1 MDTPA
6 FASFAPSA
14 PLRRYVA
21 GYWLARGNRDARHAV
36 LPDGAVDVVVEVL
49 GGRTRHWVYGTS
61 SRPVEFGIEPGADYL
76 GIRFRPGQGR
86 HFLGVPANALTD
98 GREAAQ
104 GLLRFG
110 LDGVDEHM
118 LDQGLAA
125 RIDCLLERRLAQ
137 AALAVDR
144 LDRAIAAI
152 QAGGASVADVAA
164 GFGGS
169 QRQFER
175 VFRAAVG
182 LGPKQFSSIHR
193 FRHAAGLIARGA
205 ALADAAFD
213 AGYADQ
219 SHMSNEFRRLAGASP
234 RRFARRD
241 VDFLQD

>member
-6 FASFAPSA
+6 FATFAPSA
-14 PLRRYVA
+14 PLRRHVA

-36 LPDGAVDVVVEVL
+36 LPDGALDVVIEVL
-49 GGRTRHWVYGTS
+49 GGRARSWVYGTS
-61 SRPVEFGIEPGADYL
+61 SRPVEFAIEPGADYF

-86 HFLGVPANALTD
+86 HFIAPPAQELTD
-98 GREAAQ
+98 KREAAR
-104 GLLRFG
+104 GLLRFELEG
-110 LDGVDEHM
+110 AEEALDGGV
-118 LDQGLAA
+118 AA
-125 RIDCLLERRLAQ
+125 RIDRVLERRLAQ
-137 AALAVDR
+137 AVPAVDR
-144 LDRAIAAI
+144 IDHAIAAI
-152 QAGGASVADVAA
+152 QAGGASISEVAA
-164 GFGGS
+164 RFGGS

-182 LGPKQFSSIHR
+182 LAPKQFSSIHR
-193 FRHAAGLIARGA
+193 FRQAAGLIARGA
-205 ALADAAFD
+205 PLADAAVD

>member
-1 MDTPA
+1 MDQPA
-6 FASFAPSA
+6 FATYAPSA
-14 PLRRYVA
+14 PLRRHVA

-36 LPDGAVDVVVEVL
+36 LPDGALDVVIEVL
-49 GGRTRHWVYGTS
+49 DGRARNWVYGTS
-61 SRPVEFGIEPGADYL
+61 SRPVEFAIEPGADYF

-86 HFLGVPANALTD
+86 HFIAPPAHEFTD
-98 GREAAQ
+98 HREAAP
-104 GLLRFG
+104 GLLRFE
-110 LDGVDEHM
+110 LDGADEV
-118 LDQGLAA
+118 LDGGIAA
-125 RIDCLLERRLAQ
+125 RIDRVLERRLAQ
-137 AALAVDR
+137 AAPAPDR
-144 LDRAIAAI
+144 IDRAIAAI
-152 QAGGASVADVAA
+152 GLGSARIADVAD

-182 LGPKQFSSIHR
+182 LGPKQFASIQR
-193 FRHAAGLIARGA
+193 FRQAAGLIARGS
-205 ALADAAFD
+205 ALADAAVD